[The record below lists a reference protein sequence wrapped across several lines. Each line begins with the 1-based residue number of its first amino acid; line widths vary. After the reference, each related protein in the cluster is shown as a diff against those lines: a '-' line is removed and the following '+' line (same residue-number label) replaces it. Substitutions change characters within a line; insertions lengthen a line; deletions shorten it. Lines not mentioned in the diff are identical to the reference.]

1 MNSSLDILLL
11 DKKIRKKILSQK
23 NNIDMHKKNL
33 VYIVQLLE
41 NYNLNNRIRN
51 ELLLNKKN
59 IEKHIEDIMLERNY
73 NFYIIETFN
82 IIEEYKQILNTTISV
97 NFFGKKKKSDNTK
110 KNLLINSF
118 LNIVE
123 KYVDFNIEIGK
134 NNQMKCPNCQNCKN
148 FDIINNNI
156 YICTE
161 CYEENHIVKY
171 ISYYNDIDRI
181 SINNKYEY
189 DPRNNFR
196 ESIIQ
201 YQGKQSK
208 RIPKQILD
216 DLSEQFKRHHLLIES
231 PINKI
236 KYQNITKKHI
246 YMFLK
251 ELNYSS
257 YYDDIHL
264 IHAILTEIQP
274 DNISHLENIL
284 MEDFNILFKLYQKMF
299 KQKYSRK
306 NFINTQYVLYQ
317 LLRRHKHKCNEY
329 DFSCLKTIDIK
340 NFHDDV
346 CKKLFEEL
354 GWNHTPYY

>member
-1 MNSSLDILLL
+1 MNNSLDILLL
-11 DKKIRKKILSQK
+11 DKKIKKIISQK
-23 NNIDMHKKNL
+23 NNIDICKKNL
-33 VYIVQLLE
+33 LYIDKLLK
-41 NYNLNNRIRN
+41 NDTLNNRIRN
-51 ELLLNKKN
+51 ELLLNKEN
-59 IEKHIEDIMLERNY
+59 LEKYIQDVKIDKQY
-73 NFYIIETFN
+73 NFYLIETFN
-82 IIEEYKQILNTTISV
+82 IISEYKKMLNTTISV
-97 NFFGKKKKSDNTK
+97 NFFGKKKKINNSQK
-110 KNLLINSF
+110 QLLIDKF
-118 LNIVE
+118 LCIAE
-123 KYVDFNIEIGK
+123 KYVDINIEPEK
-134 NNQMKCPNCQNCKN
+134 NSQMKCPSCNNTKN
-148 FDIINNNI
+148 FDIINNNT

-161 CYEENHIVKY
+161 CYGENHIVKY

-201 YQGKQSK
+201 YQGKQNK
-208 RIPKQILD
+208 RIPKTLLD
-216 DLSEQFKRHHLLIES
+216 DLSTQFKRHHLLKDS
-231 PINKI
+231 KINRI

-251 ELNYSS
+251 ELNYSN

-264 IHAILTEIQP
+264 IHTIFTEIP
-274 DNISHLENIL
+274 ADNISHLENIL

-346 CKKLFEEL
+346 CKRLFEEL
-354 GWNHTPYY
+354 GWNHTAYY